1 MRATRPIYR
10 SLAVVAWVAVV
21 LAACR
26 PPATPEGL
34 VVPLERAHAHND
46 YEHDRPLYDAL
57 DHGFASVEA
66 DVHLVDGQLLV
77 AHDAEDTREGLT
89 LQSLYLEPLRERVR
103 QNGGRVYAGGPPL
116 TLLIDVKTE
125 AEETY
130 ATLRQV
136 LQGYD
141 DILTTFGP
149 QGPKD
154 GAVTV
159 IVSGNRTRET
169 MEAEVDRYGVRY
181 AAYDGRLEDLDS
193 DADASL
199 IPLISDKWTA
209 YLTWEGRGPMPEEE
223 RQKLAAIVETA
234 HQQGRRVRFWDTPDG
249 RSAAREAV
257 WQTLIEAGVDLINTD
272 DLAGL
277 QRFLLEHDPL
287 LESVR

>member
-1 MRATRPIYR
+1 MRAKRTTYLV
-10 SLAVVAWVAVV
+10 LAAIAMASVA

-26 PPATPEGL
+26 PLATPGPIT
-34 VVPLERAHAHND
+34 PLERAHAHND

-66 DVHLVDGQLLV
+66 DVHLVGGQLLV
-77 AHDAEDTREGLT
+77 AHDEQDVRKDLT
-89 LQSLYLEPLRERVR
+89 LQSLYLDPLRERVR
-103 QNGGRVYAGGPPL
+103 QHGGRVYAGGPSL

-169 MEAEVDRYGVRY
+169 MEAEVARYGVRY

-193 DADASL
+193 GADASL
-199 IPLISDKWTA
+199 IPLISDKWTT
-209 YLTWEGRGPMPEEE
+209 YFTWAGRGPMPEEE
-223 RQKLAAIVETA
+223 RQKLAAIIEAA
-234 HQQGRRVRFWDTPDG
+234 HQQGRRVRFWDTPDR
-249 RSAAREAV
+249 RSSAREAV
-257 WQTLIEAGVDLINTD
+257 WQTLIEASVDLINTD

-277 QRFLLEHDPL
+277 QHFLLEHDPL
-287 LESVR
+287 LEPVR

>member
-1 MRATRPIYR
+1 MRATRTTY
-10 SLAVVAWVAVV
+10 LV
-21 LAACR
+21 LAAIAMASVALAACQ
-26 PPATPEGL
+26 PFATPGP

-199 IPLISDKWTA
+199 IPLISDKWTT

-223 RQKLAAIVETA
+223 HQKLAAIIEAA

-249 RSAAREAV
+249 RTAAREAV

-287 LESVR
+287 LEPVR

>member
-1 MRATRPIYR
+1 MRSTRTTYLV
-10 SLAVVAWVAVV
+10 LAAIAMASVV

-26 PPATPEGL
+26 PLATPGPIT
-34 VVPLERAHAHND
+34 PLERAHAHND

-77 AHDAEDTREGLT
+77 AHDEEDTQEDRT
-89 LQSLYLEPLRERVR
+89 LQSLYLEPLRERVQ

-116 TLLIDVKTE
+116 TLLIDVKTD

-130 ATLRQV
+130 AALRQV
-136 LQGYD
+136 LKGYE

-149 QGPKD
+149 GGQKD

-159 IVSGNRTRET
+159 IVSGNRARET

-193 DADASL
+193 GTDTSL
-199 IPLISDKWTA
+199 IPLISDKWTT

-223 RQKLAAIVETA
+223 RQKLAAIVEAA

-249 RSAAREAV
+249 RTAAREAV

-287 LESVR
+287 LEPVR

>member
-1 MRATRPIYR
+1 
-10 SLAVVAWVAVV
+10 
-21 LAACR
+21 
-26 PPATPEGL
+26 
-34 VVPLERAHAHND
+34 
-46 YEHDRPLYDAL
+46 
-57 DHGFASVEA
+57 
-66 DVHLVDGQLLV
+66 LLV
-77 AHDAEDTREGLT
+77 
-89 LQSLYLEPLRERVR
+89 
-103 QNGGRVYAGGPPL
+103 
-116 TLLIDVKTE
+116 DVKTE

-130 ATLRQV
+130 AALRQV
-136 LQGYD
+136 LKGYE

-149 QGPKD
+149 GGRKD

-159 IVSGNRTRET
+159 IVSGNRARET

-193 DADASL
+193 GAEASL

-209 YLTWEGRGPMPEEE
+209 YLTWAGRGPMPEEE
-223 RQKLAAIVETA
+223 RQKLAAIVEMA

-249 RSAAREAV
+249 RTAAREAV

-287 LESVR
+287 LEPVR